1 MTRLD
6 ICTEQHLTYLDGLR
20 QSGET
25 NMLGAAKFLM
35 KHCDEHLMERDAK
48 KILLYWMDT
57 FAERNP
63 AL

>member
-1 MTRLD
+1 MTRPEL
-6 ICTEQHLTYLDGLR
+6 CTEQHLTYLDKLR
-20 QSGET
+20 ESGET
-25 NMLGAAKFLM
+25 NMFGAARFLM
-35 KHCDEHLMERDAK
+35 RNSDEHLMERDAK